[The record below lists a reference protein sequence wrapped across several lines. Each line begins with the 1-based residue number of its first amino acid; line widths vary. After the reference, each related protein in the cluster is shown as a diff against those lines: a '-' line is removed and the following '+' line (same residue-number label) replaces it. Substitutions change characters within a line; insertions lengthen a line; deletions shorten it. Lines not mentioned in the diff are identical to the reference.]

1 LFFCEG
7 FGINSFKMNI
17 ENLELIKP
25 VGSTGQINV
34 SMTSKQDKIKI
45 AILGSKGYPYV
56 YGGYETM
63 VKELGE
69 RLQKRGM
76 DVRVYCHRSLFED
89 RPAEVNGINLIY
101 VPGIETKVLS
111 QLSHSFFGMLHAC
124 FSDVDVIFVVN
135 SANGPLGIF
144 PRIFSKPTAINV
156 DGMEWLR
163 PKWKGFGAKYF
174 FWASKKATRLY
185 DRIISDCY
193 EMQKTYKEL
202 FGAQSTVIAYG
213 ANPDSESSPD
223 KIKKWNLDYRGYYLI
238 VGRMIPDNNADL
250 IINAFVK
257 SKSNRKLV
265 ILGEAPF
272 KDPYESKLKA
282 IKDDRLVFT
291 GYVND
296 PEELKSLYHNCF
308 AYFHG
313 HEYGG
318 TNPAMLKAMGY
329 DCAILAL
336 DTRFT
341 REMLQNGKHGWF
353 FEKSDSSI
361 LNIIEKAETSPLE
374 MQVLRET
381 SRAGLTKKYNWD
393 HVTDQYLE
401 VFQQLKKHFSKKE
414 KVH

>member
-1 LFFCEG
+1 
-7 FGINSFKMNI
+7 MNI
-17 ENLELIKP
+17 ENLELKKP
-25 VGSTGQINV
+25 VGSSGQIEFPT
-34 SMTSKQDKIKI
+34 TSKQEKLKI

-76 DVRVYCHRSLFED
+76 DVRVYCHRSLFDE
-89 RPAEVNGINLIY
+89 RPAEVNGIKLIY
-101 VPGIETKVLS
+101 VPGIETKILS

-135 SANGPLGIF
+135 SANGPFGIF
-144 PRIFSKPTAINV
+144 PRLFSKPTAINV

-163 PKWKGFGAKYF
+163 PKWSGFGAKYF
-174 FWASKKATRLY
+174 FWASKKATKLY
-185 DRIISDCY
+185 DRIITDCY

-213 ANPDSESSPD
+213 ANPDSQSSPD
-223 KIKKWNLDYRGYYLI
+223 KIKKWNLDRQGYYLI
-238 VGRMIPDNNADL
+238 VGRMIPDNNADV
-250 IINAFVK
+250 IINAFVL
-257 SKSNRKLV
+257 STSDRKLV
-265 ILGEAPF
+265 ILGEAPI
-272 KDPYESKLKA
+272 KDPYESKLRA
-282 IKDDRLVFT
+282 IKDERLVFT

-296 PEELKSLYHNCF
+296 QDDLKSLYHNSF

-329 DCAILAL
+329 GCAILAL

-341 REMLQNGKHGWF
+341 REMLQNGKHGWLF
-353 FEKSDSSI
+353 DKSIASV
-361 LNIIEKAETSPLE
+361 LTVIEKAEESPLE
-374 MQVLRET
+374 MEALRET
-381 SRAGLTKKYNWD
+381 ARDGLTKKYNWD

-401 VFQQLKKHFSKKE
+401 VFNFLKNRKNKKS